1 MEVLD
6 IKNRC
11 LLSKWSFKL
20 LNEEGLWQE
29 LLHNKY
35 LRTQTLSQVTAKP
48 SDSPFWKGL
57 MGVKDEFFSRG
68 SFTVGNGQST
78 RFWED
83 TWLGDRPLAEQFPS
97 LYNIVRWRNV
107 LVSDVLIGN
116 PLNIEFRRNLSN
128 DRMDVWLLLLQ
139 RLIRINL
146 SADPDIFVWKLT
158 TSGIFSVKS
167 MYADIMNGYTVFL
180 RKYIWK
186 IKVPLKIKIFMW
198 FLYKKVI
205 LTKDNL
211 AKLNWNGCKKCA
223 FCDANESINHLFFD
237 CPFAKL
243 IWRTIQFTFNIPPP
257 ANVTNMFGNW
267 LNGVD
272 KRSKEQIR
280 TGICALMWA
289 IWNCRN
295 DIVFNKSTNSHFL
308 QVIRMVTHW
317 IHEWSYL
324 LPEAQRTHMDSGCI
338 RLEMVARDIF
348 NLGGW
353 QLTRKLQDA

>member
-1 MEVLD
+1 MFMLSFLEIPKGVRKRLDFYRSRFFWQNDEHKRKYRLTKWNIICRPKDQGGLGVEVLD

-11 LLSKWSFKL
+11 LLSKWLFKL

-48 SDSPFWKGL
+48 TDSPFWKGL

-83 TWLGDRPLAEQFPS
+83 TWLGDRPLAEQFS
-97 LYNIVRWRNV
+97 SIYNIVRRRNV

-167 MYADIMNGYTVFL
+167 MYADIMNGHTVFL

-211 AKLNWNGCKKCA
+211 AKRNWNGCKKCA

-280 TGICALMWA
+280 TVICALM
-289 IWNCRN
+289 
-295 DIVFNKSTNSHFL
+295 
-308 QVIRMVTHW
+308 
-317 IHEWSYL
+317 
-324 LPEAQRTHMDSGCI
+324 
-338 RLEMVARDIF
+338 
-348 NLGGW
+348 
-353 QLTRKLQDA
+353 